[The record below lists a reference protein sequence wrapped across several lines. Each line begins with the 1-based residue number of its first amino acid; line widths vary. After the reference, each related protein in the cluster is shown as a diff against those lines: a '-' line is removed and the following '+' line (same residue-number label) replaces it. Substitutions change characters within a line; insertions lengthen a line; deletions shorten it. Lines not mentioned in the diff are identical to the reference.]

1 MTAPGSAR
9 PAGLR
14 VWAPW
19 IAMAIIVVV
28 ALAVGTFGQSEP
40 SNAERA
46 QQIASTIRCPSCR
59 SQAASSSDTPSSQ
72 AVRSLIKERI
82 AAGDTD
88 EQIRDFV
95 ASRYGREVLLDPSG
109 SGFGGV
115 VWALPV
121 VLVIVA
127 VAGLIIRFR
136 GYGSVHRTAS
146 ASDRAI
152 VAEAL
157 QEQEAAADPS
167 PEEAR

>member
-1 MTAPGSAR
+1 
-9 PAGLR
+9 
-14 VWAPW
+14 
-19 IAMAIIVVV
+19 MAVIVVV
-28 ALAVGTFGQSEP
+28 ALAVGTIGQSQP
-40 SNAERA
+40 SDAERA

-72 AVRSLIKERI
+72 AVRALIKERI

-109 SGFGGV
+109 SGFGGL

-127 VAGLIIRFR
+127 VAGLIIRFQ
-136 GYGSVHRTAS
+136 GYGSVHRTAT
-146 ASDRAI
+146 ASDRAL

-157 QEQEAAADPS
+157 ADQQHPLVEGD
-167 PEEAR
+167 EEER

>member
-1 MTAPGSAR
+1 
-9 PAGLR
+9 
-14 VWAPW
+14 
-19 IAMAIIVVV
+19 MAIIVVV

-40 SNAERA
+40 SDAERA

-127 VAGLIIRFR
+127 VAGLVIRFR
-136 GYGSVHRTAS
+136 GYRSWRHRTPT